1 MNLNLNKLTDLKN
14 LDQVEAYRLAKQTL
28 TDLYKT
34 DDGKKF
40 VHHLVYAFNASP
52 LNFILFSKA
61 DLFDCLTKS
70 VVRTVS
76 TKDQPVPD
84 NIRDLYS
91 RIPNTVSEED
101 KSKLKLELYNQV
113 GDYIKLSG
121 ISRCALRSDH
131 TNKILGTDEY
141 QALIDF
147 SIDQANS
154 GNMTITK
161 MLRYLRPDLNIKGKK
176 VQSKK
181 FSKSTKKVSNDAIT
195 RDQLEALREKFNS
208 K

>member
-1 MNLNLNKLTDLKN
+1 MNLNSNKIADLKN
-14 LDQVEAYRLAKQTL
+14 LDQVEAYRVAKQTL

-40 VHHLVYAFNASP
+40 VHHLVYAFNVSP

-91 RIPNTVSEED
+91 RIPNSVSDEE
-101 KSKLKLELYNQV
+101 KSKLKSELYEQV
-113 GDYIKLSG
+113 GEYIKFSG

-147 SIDQANS
+147 SVDQANS
-154 GNMTITK
+154 GNLTIAK
-161 MLRYLRPDLNIKGKK
+161 MLRYLRPDLNIKVKRL
-176 VQSKK
+176 SNKK
-181 FSKSTKKVSNDAIT
+181 FTKSHKKVSNESIT
-195 RDQLEALREKFNS
+195 PDQLEALRDKFGS